1 MATSNYLQ
9 RRGELETYFDRT
21 AVRAWARLTSD
32 APVSR
37 IRASVRAG
45 RDQMRAAM
53 LQMLPLN
60 LHGRRILD
68 AGCGTGA
75 MARALWERGA
85 QVLAIDLSLNLV
97 ELARGRSVTAPE
109 NDAIRFVAGDMT
121 DPSLGRFDHIIAMD
135 SLIHY
140 SAGDVLQVLAR
151 LTARCERSLLFTFA
165 PSTPLLAVMHGV
177 GRLFPRSDRAPAIE
191 PLPEARLRRL
201 LSTDTAL
208 GGWQIGRSERIAH
221 GFYTSQALE
230 LVRA

>member
-21 AVRAWARLTSD
+21 AVQAWARLTSD

-208 GGWQIGRSERIAH
+208 GG
-221 GFYTSQALE
+221 
-230 LVRA
+230 